1 MKVTILFIFL
11 ASISIGQNSILWQI
25 TGEGVKDT
33 SYLYGTIHLPNK
45 KYFYV
50 NQKVHEVKKKVES
63 GAFEIELTQDSLAY
77 ISMAMVSK
85 SGSRISDLYSESEQ
99 RFIYEYFKKK
109 GLPSFMVNN
118 MKPIALTTM
127 LMTFLQPPDTT
138 GAIDQLLQNDFK
150 KMGKPVI
157 GLESIKM
164 QTDLLLGMPI
174 NLQKRDLWNSLNNQD
189 SLKNGLHELDSV
201 YTRQDLEGISRL
213 LDDFEDE
220 EYLNKDLLN
229 DARNLKMVERIPEL
243 VKNQSILICVGT
255 VHLCGE
261 DGLIQLLR
269 KKGYTLE
276 PVFD

>member
-1 MKVTILFIFL
+1 
-11 ASISIGQNSILWQI
+11 
-25 TGEGVKDT
+25 
-33 SYLYGTIHLPNK
+33 
-45 KYFYV
+45 
-50 NQKVHEVKKKVES
+50 
-63 GAFEIELTQDSLAY
+63 
-77 ISMAMVSK
+77 MAMVSK

-127 LMTFLQPPDTT
+127 LMTFIQPPDTT

-150 KMGKPVI
+150 IMGKPVI
-157 GLESIKM
+157 GLETIKM
-164 QTDLLLGMPI
+164 QADLLLGMPI